1 MQIPSLIKKG
11 YRYKFSLGFRK
22 DDSIKKVL
30 VLMLPVMISTWV
42 QPINLMIN
50 SRFASGLYNGAGVS
64 VLDYANNLYT
74 IIVGVFV
81 LSVAN
86 VIFPRLS
93 RMTANK
99 DSVFQTVIM
108 TLRILSFIIIPM
120 TAGTMVLSNQ
130 IITLI
135 YQRGDF
141 TAESTLLTSGA
152 LMFFAIGMLGY
163 GFQIIISR
171 AFYAEQNGKTPFIAG
186 LISIVINI
194 ILCALLVDKMSVSG
208 LALASSISSTIYGL
222 TLYIPLRRKYKNE
235 DVNGCALSILKMIF
249 CAAVMVCAVIPVRNL
264 LWDANGSMLMK
275 IISVGA
281 SVMVGIIVYILTCKL
296 TKLYEA
302 ETAFNFVKKVL
313 KKKS

>member
-163 GFQIIISR
+163 GFQIIISLSLIHILT
-171 AFYAEQNGKTPFIAG
+171 GVISSFIAQGIDPFFAAAAGAYIHG
-186 LISIVINI
+186 LSGDI
-194 ILCALLVDKMSVSG
+194 CKDKMGS
-208 LALASSISSTIYGL
+208 YG
-222 TLYIPLRRKYKNE
+222 
-235 DVNGCALSILKMIF
+235 
-249 CAAVMVCAVIPVRNL
+249 VMS
-264 LWDANGSMLMK
+264 WD
-275 IISVGA
+275 I
-281 SVMVGIIVYILTCKL
+281 
-296 TKLYEA
+296 A
-302 ETAFNFVKKVL
+302 ENIADAIKQFR
-313 KKKS
+313 

>member
-99 DSVFQTVIM
+99 DSVF
-108 TLRILSFIIIPM
+108 RP
-120 TAGTMVLSNQ
+120 
-130 IITLI
+130 
-135 YQRGDF
+135 
-141 TAESTLLTSGA
+141 
-152 LMFFAIGMLGY
+152 
-163 GFQIIISR
+163 
-171 AFYAEQNGKTPFIAG
+171 
-186 LISIVINI
+186 
-194 ILCALLVDKMSVSG
+194 
-208 LALASSISSTIYGL
+208 
-222 TLYIPLRRKYKNE
+222 
-235 DVNGCALSILKMIF
+235 
-249 CAAVMVCAVIPVRNL
+249 
-264 LWDANGSMLMK
+264 
-275 IISVGA
+275 
-281 SVMVGIIVYILTCKL
+281 
-296 TKLYEA
+296 
-302 ETAFNFVKKVL
+302 
-313 KKKS
+313 